1 AHNVPPLRVSFINA
15 LYLIQDEFIWSDGR
29 SPGTIPKAL
38 KTLRESGKRLIL
50 PEKRKR
56 KPYPRAVLKKT
67 AKYPTRVRQKN
78 ATRS

>member
-1 AHNVPPLRVSFINA
+1 
-15 LYLIQDEFIWSDGR
+15 R